1 MYLIISHLP
10 RSITFRTALSVWGIV
25 LICFLLLGLVVEYSV
40 KRHFIEQDTDE
51 LQVVLKAIDDTLE
64 QENSDIPTLSKQLA
78 LSVAGHHG
86 IYFGVFISPDKLVYS
101 NHDTLAEHALTIG
114 TSFQNLSASTLSN
127 AVFEGHEYRLTR
139 LSRQVN
145 NRTYVI
151 ILGASLDFLNHFI
164 LGFRQ
169 TLWLIILTLCIVSAA
184 AIFFFTQLG
193 LRPIHRISQDIRNI
207 GASELDQR
215 LQIQNTPPEL
225 KELVCAFN
233 DMLTK
238 VEKGYDTL
246 NNFSAD
252 LAHEFRTP
260 LANLS
265 VQTQVALTKT
275 RTNEEYKET
284 LYSCLEEYERLTG
297 MVNDMLWL
305 AKTDNAQLD
314 FVHEPF
320 AIDTE
325 VRSIIDYFADLL
337 DEKEIKLSIS
347 LDPVS
352 IDGDKNMIRRAL
364 NNIVSNAIRH
374 TPREG
379 SITIQLKTNVQNSR
393 EKPRVWLSISNTGE
407 PIPASEIN
415 RLFDRFYQ
423 VKGARH
429 SGSSG
434 LGLAIVKAIID
445 LHNGTIRCTSER
457 GKTEFAIQFPVVTSA
472 K

>member
-1 MYLIISHLP
+1 MINQLP
-10 RSITFRTALSVWGIV
+10 RSITFRTASSVGGIV
-25 LICFLLLGLVVEYSV
+25 LVCFLLLGFIVEYSV

-51 LQVVLKAIDDTLE
+51 LQVVLMAIDDTLE
-64 QENSDIPTLSKQLA
+64 LKNADIPTLSTHLES
-78 LSVAGHHG
+78 SVAGHHG
-86 IYFGVFISPDKLVYS
+86 IHFGVYIYPDHLVYS
-101 NHDTLAEHALTIG
+101 NHKTLTEYALTIG
-114 TSFQNLSASTLSN
+114 TSYQDLSSNTLSN
-127 AVFEGHEYRLTR
+127 AVFMGHEYRLTR

-145 NRTYVI
+145 NRSYVI
-151 ILGASLDFLNHFI
+151 ILGASLDFHNHFI
-164 LGFRQ
+164 KDFRQ
-169 TLWLIILTLCIVSAA
+169 ALWLIIFVLCNVSAV
-184 AIFFFTQLG
+184 AIFYFTRLG
-193 LRPIHRISQDIRNI
+193 LSPIHRISEDIRNI

-215 LQIQNTPPEL
+215 LQIKNTPVEL

-233 DMLTK
+233 AMLTK

-275 RTNEEYKET
+275 RTNDEYKET

-305 AKTDNAQLD
+305 AKTDNMQFDIVREPIAFD
-314 FVHEPF
+314 F
-320 AIDTE
+320 E
-325 VRSIIDYFADLL
+325 VLSIIDYFSDLI
-337 DEKEIKLSIS
+337 DEKMIKLSVS

-352 IDGDKNMIRRAL
+352 INGEKNMVRRAL
-364 NNIVSNAIRH
+364 NNMVSNAIRH
-374 TPREG
+374 TPEEG
-379 SITIQLKTNVQNSR
+379 AVTIRLKSNIQHCSD
-393 EKPRVWLSISNTGE
+393 KPCAMLSISNTGDT
-407 PIPASEIN
+407 IPKSEIN
-415 RLFDRFYQ
+415 RIFDRFYQ
-423 VKGARH
+423 AKGGRN

-445 LHNGTIRCTSER
+445 LHKGTIRCTSER
-457 GKTEFAIQFPVVTSA
+457 GVTEFAIQFPVVTSP